1 MSGALVRV
9 IGAGVVGLACA
20 LRLQAEGHRVSIW
33 ARERTPH
40 TTSDVAA
47 AIWYPYLVQE
57 DPRVERW
64 SVAGLAQLLRDAA
77 DPASGVIVREGVEL
91 SATPLPRPFWAGAVP
106 LYRPAEI
113 HERPHAFAQSVTM
126 ALPVAEMPLYLAW
139 LEARFMSGGG
149 EIVTREMKSLDDGLD
164 GCAIVVNATGLGA
177 RELVLDVKLSP
188 VRGQVLRV
196 SQVGV
201 ERFVLLDAPGEPPT
215 YVIPRS
221 NDIVLGGTSEVG
233 EESREPDDATLA
245 AIRARCEAL
254 VPALRGAREVSR
266 HAGLRPYRGGVVR
279 LQAESRSAGTLVHCY
294 GHGGAGVTLAW
305 GCADEVAEVVRGR

>member
-1 MSGALVRV
+1 MSGAVVRV

-47 AIWYPYLVQE
+47 AIWYPYLVEE

-64 SVAGLAQLLRDAA
+64 ALTGLSQLLRDAV
-77 DPASGVIVREGVEL
+77 DPSSGVVVREGAEL

-106 LYRPAEI
+106 LYRLAEI
-113 HERPHAFAQSVTM
+113 HERPHVFAQSVTM

-139 LEARFMSGGG
+139 LEARFLSSGG
-149 EIVTREMKSLDDGLD
+149 EIVTRDVGSLEEVLD

-177 RELVLDVKLSP
+177 RELVSDVKLSP

-196 SQVGV
+196 SQVGI
-201 ERFVLLDAPGEPPT
+201 ERFLLHDAPGEPPT

-221 NDIVLGGTSEVG
+221 NDIVLGGTSEAG
-233 EESREPDDATLA
+233 EESYEPDDTTLA

-254 VPALRGAREVSR
+254 VPALRAAREVSR
-266 HAGLRPYRGGVVR
+266 QAGLRPYRGGVVR
-279 LQAESRSAGTLVHCY
+279 LQSESRGAGTIVHCY
-294 GHGGAGVTLAW
+294 GHGGAGMTLAW

>member
-1 MSGALVRV
+1 MSGAVVRV
-9 IGAGVVGLACA
+9 IGAGVIGLACA

-40 TTSDVAA
+40 TSSDVAA

-64 SVAGLAQLLRDAA
+64 ALAGLAQLLRDAT

-91 SATPLPRPFWAGAVP
+91 SATPLPRPFWANAVP
-106 LYRPAEI
+106 LYRLAEI
-113 HERPHAFAQSVTM
+113 DERPHALSQSITM
-126 ALPVAEMPLYLAW
+126 ALPIAEMPLYLAW
-139 LEARFMSGGG
+139 LERRFVTGGG
-149 EIVTREMKSLDDGLD
+149 EIVARSVASLDDAFE
-164 GCAIVVNATGLGA
+164 GCQCVVNATGLGS
-177 RELVLDVKLSP
+177 RELAADAKLSA

-201 ERFVLLDAPGEPPT
+201 ERFVLHDAPGEPPT

-233 EESREPDDATLA
+233 EESPEPLAATLA

-266 HAGLRPYRGGVVR
+266 QAGLRPYRGGVVR
-279 LQAESRSAGTLVHCY
+279 LQVESRAAGPIVHCY
-294 GHGGAGVTLAW
+294 GHGGAGMTLAW
-305 GCADEVAEVVRGR
+305 GCADEVAEMVRG